1 MAEYHLSTKIISR
14 KAGRSSTAAAA
25 YRAGEQIVDKRTGE
39 IHDYTKKAGVMHS
52 EVIMPEGCKWQPDR
66 AELWN
71 AVEAKNKRADAQVAR
86 EFVVALPHELDEND
100 RRKLAQGFARHIA
113 NEYSVAAD
121 LAIHAPSK
129 QGDQRNYHAHILTT
143 TNKLNEHGDLGNK
156 ARELDAIA
164 HGMNR
169 HSHGQRNEIDRLRET
184 WADMQN
190 ARLKEAGISARV
202 DHRSLAAQGIE
213 RQPTQHLG
221 PTATAIERRTKQ
233 PSRKRLEWQ
242 ERDSITAYLASAR
255 EIGERERQDTLGQI
269 IDTET
274 KLDQVLRDKGRLEA
288 QRRAMALAHPLS
300 WMPGAMPERSQQGK
314 TPEQIREEL
323 ARAAQA
329 RELQPAKP
337 LSWLA
342 GAMEARQVQGKSESL
357 PSREAVAWAE
367 RLKEMQET
375 GKAAPVKTGQQEQ
388 ERRKPKAEKDAQ
400 HSRATASAYK
410 PAHEREHG
418 HGLGR

>member
-25 YRAGEQIVDKRTGE
+25 YRAGEQIVDERTGE

-52 EVIMPEGCKWQPDR
+52 EIIMPEGCKWQPER

-143 TNKLNEHGDLGNK
+143 TNKLNERGDLGNK

-169 HSHGQRNEIDRLRET
+169 QSHGQRNEIDRLRET
-184 WADMQN
+184 WANMQN
-190 ARLKEAGISARV
+190 DRLKEAGISARV

-242 ERDSITAYLASAR
+242 ERDSITAYLANAR
-255 EIGERERQDTLGQI
+255 EIGERERQDTQGQI

-300 WMPGAMPERSQQGK
+300 WMPGAMPERSPLGK

-323 ARAAQA
+323 AKAAQD

-357 PSREAVAWAE
+357 PSREATAWAE
-367 RLKEMQET
+367 RLKYMQET
-375 GKAAPVKTGQQEQ
+375 GKAAPVKTEGQK
-388 ERRKPKAEKDAQ
+388 RRRPKPEKDAQ
-400 HSRATASAYK
+400 HSRATASTYK
-410 PAHEREHG
+410 PAHERDHG
-418 HGLGR
+418 YGLGR

>member
-25 YRAGEQIVDKRTGE
+25 YRAGERVVDERTGE
-39 IHDYTKKAGVMHS
+39 IHDYTKKSGVMHS
-52 EVIMPEGCKWQPDR
+52 EIIMPEGCQWQPER

-86 EFVVALPHELDEND
+86 EFVVALPHELGEDD

-129 QGDQRNYHAHILTT
+129 HGDQRNYHAHILTT
-143 TNKLNEHGDLGNK
+143 TNKINERGELGNK
-156 ARELDAIA
+156 ARELDGIA

-169 HSHGQRNEIDRLRET
+169 QSHGQRNEIDRLRET

-190 ARLKEAGISARV
+190 DKLRQRGISARV
-202 DHRSLAAQGIE
+202 DHRSLNAQGIE

-233 PSRKRLEWQ
+233 PSRKRQEWQ
-242 ERDSITAYLASAR
+242 ERDSITAHLANAR
-255 EIGERERQDTLGQI
+255 AHGERERSETHGQI

-274 KLDQVLRDKGRLEA
+274 QLDQVLRERARLA
-288 QRRAMALAHPLS
+288 VQQRPLAHPLGMMS
-300 WMPGAMPERSQQGK
+300 GAVTQGQVTK
-314 TPEQIREEL
+314 GKSPEQIREEL
-323 ARAAQA
+323 AKARQQQPAQA
-329 RELQPAKP
+329 QPFG
-337 LSWLA
+337 WMA
-342 GAMEARQVQGKSESL
+342 GAMQQRPQQGQTVAP
-357 PSREAVAWAE
+357 PSREAAAWAD
-367 RLKEMQET
+367 RLRGMQET
-375 GKAAPVKTGQQEQ
+375 GKAAPLKTGGGEQ
-388 ERRKPKAEKDAQ
+388 ERRKPLAEKQPQ
-400 HSRATASAYK
+400 HSRATARTYR
-410 PAHEREHG
+410 PAHERDQG